1 MAPLSRKR
9 NYQLTLGYIYPLLQ
23 SYMKSYILLSITV
36 LFSFFYGYSQTMD
49 ELVNDPD
56 YIKSVTF
63 NKPPEN
69 MLPIFTLGEG
79 FEISFDDVIGD
90 EADYYYQFEHYD
102 YDWNPSQLFKNE
114 FLQGIDDM
122 RIFNYRNSFTTI
134 QPYSHYDLRIPNQFT
149 QGFKVSGNYMIH
161 IYNDDREL
169 VFSRKFM
176 VLDEK
181 AVVGVEIKR
190 ARDLQFVNS
199 QQRVQFFVD
208 SGEINFINPNDQL
221 KVAIIQN
228 SDLNTVIT
236 DIKPQF
242 NLGNKQVYRYDEKT
256 SFWAGNEFLNF
267 ENRDFRS
274 PNVNIDF
281 VRKKDLYEAYL
292 FVDGPRK
299 DLEYTFNPDI
309 NGNFLVTTIDNEDN
323 DVQAE
328 YVNIHFSLDTQGI
341 QLPPD
346 AQVYIMGNYNA
357 FQLQEEN
364 EAVFNPKSGKYE
376 AVILLKQGFYNY
388 RYQVIYEDGTQDPGF
403 ISGNKWQTENQYSVL
418 AYYRELGGRYD
429 QLIGIGEANSQNITN

>member
-1 MAPLSRKR
+1 
-9 NYQLTLGYIYPLLQ
+9 
-23 SYMKSYILLSITV
+23 MKSYFLSVITV
-36 LFSFFYGYSQTMD
+36 FSVYLYCNAQTEQ

-69 MLPIFTLGEG
+69 MLPIFNMNDP

-102 YDWNPSQLFKNE
+102 YDWKPSKLFKNE
-114 FLQGIDDM
+114 FLKGIDNI

-134 QPYSHYDLRIPNQFT
+134 QPYSHYDLRLPNQFT

-161 IYNDDREL
+161 IYNSNQQL

-176 VLDEK
+176 VLDNK
-181 AVVGVEIKR
+181 AIVGVEIKR
-190 ARDLQFVNS
+190 ARDLNYVLT

-208 SGEINFINPNDQL
+208 SRDINFINPNDQL
-221 KVAIIQN
+221 KVTLIQN
-228 SDLNTVIT
+228 SDLNTTIT
-236 DIKPQF
+236 DIQPQF

-256 SFWAGNEFLNF
+256 SFWGGDEFLNF

-274 PNVNIDF
+274 PNMNINF
-281 VRKKDLYEAYL
+281 VRKEALYNAYL
-292 FVDGPRK
+292 FVDVARK
-299 DLEYTFNPDI
+299 NFEYTFNPDI
-309 NGNFLVTTIDNEDN
+309 NGNFLVTTLTNEDN
-323 DVQAE
+323 AVQAE
-328 YVNIHFSLDTQGI
+328 YVNIHFSLDTNGI
-341 QLPPD
+341 QIPPD
-346 AQVYIMGNYNA
+346 ARVYVMGNYNA
-357 FQLQEEN
+357 FQTQDES
-364 EAVFNPKSGKYE
+364 EAIYNPKTGKYE

-388 RYQVIYEDGTQDPGF
+388 RYTVVYDNGTQDPGF

>member
-1 MAPLSRKR
+1 MPYYR
-9 NYQLTLGYIYPLLQ
+9 TL
-23 SYMKSYILLSITV
+23 MKSYILFFITV
-36 LFSFFYGYSQTMD
+36 FFIFFHANSQTEK

-69 MLPIFTLGEG
+69 MLPVFKLGDV
-79 FEISFDDVIGD
+79 FQMSFDDVIGD
-90 EADYYYQFEHYD
+90 EADYYYRFEHYD
-102 YDWNPSQLFKNE
+102 YDWKPSQLFKNE
-114 FLQGIDDM
+114 FLLGIDDM

-161 IYNDDREL
+161 IYNSDQEL

-176 VLDEK
+176 VLDQK
-181 AVVGVEIKR
+181 SVVGVEIKR
-190 ARDLQFVNS
+190 ARDLNYVLT
-199 QQRVQFFVD
+199 QQRVQFFID
-208 SGEINFINPNDQL
+208 SKEINFINPNDQL
-221 KVAIIQN
+221 KTAIIQN
-228 SDLNTVIT
+228 SDLNTIIT
-236 DIKPQF
+236 GITPQF
-242 NLGNKQVYRYDEKT
+242 NLGNKQVYRYDEQT

-281 VRKKDLYEAYL
+281 VRKGDLYNAYL

-299 DLEYTFNPDI
+299 NQEYTFNPDI
-309 NGNFLVTTIDNEDN
+309 NGNYLVTTLTNEDN
-323 DVQAE
+323 AVQAE
-328 YVNIHFSLDTQGI
+328 YVNIHFALDTQDI

-346 AQVYIMGNYNA
+346 AKIYIMGNYNA
-357 FQLQEEN
+357 FQLQPEN
-364 EAVFNPKSGKYE
+364 EAIYNSKTGKYE
-376 AVILLKQGFYNY
+376 AIILLKQGFYNY
-388 RYQVIYEDGTQDPGF
+388 RYTVVYEDGTQDPGF

>member
-1 MAPLSRKR
+1 
-9 NYQLTLGYIYPLLQ
+9 
-23 SYMKSYILLSITV
+23 MKSYILFYITV
-36 LFSFFYGYSQTMD
+36 FLIFFHANSQTEK
-49 ELVNDPD
+49 ELVQDPD

-69 MLPIFTLGEG
+69 MLPVFQLGEA
-79 FEISFDDVIGD
+79 FEMSFDDVIGD
-90 EADYYYQFEHYD
+90 EADYYYRFEHYD
-102 YDWNPSQLFKNE
+102 YDWKPSQLFKNE
-114 FLQGIDDM
+114 FLKGIDDM

-161 IYNDDREL
+161 IYNSDQEL

-176 VLDEK
+176 VLDQK
-181 AVVGVEIKR
+181 SLVGVEIKR
-190 ARDLQFVNS
+190 ARDLNYVLT
-199 QQRVQFFVD
+199 QQRVQFFID
-208 SGEINFINPNDQL
+208 SKEINFINPNDQL
-221 KVAIIQN
+221 KIAIIQN
-228 SDLNTVIT
+228 SDLNTIIT

-242 NLGNKQVYRYDEKT
+242 NLGNKQVYRYDEQT

-281 VRKKDLYEAYL
+281 VRKGDLYNAYL

-299 DLEYTFNPDI
+299 NLEYTFNPDI
-309 NGNFLVTTIDNEDN
+309 NGNYLVTTLTNEDN
-323 DVQAE
+323 AVQAE
-328 YVNIHFSLDTQGI
+328 YVNIHFALDTQDI

-346 AQVYIMGNYNA
+346 AKIYIMGNYNA
-357 FQLQEEN
+357 FQLQPEN
-364 EAVFNPKSGKYE
+364 EAVYNSKTGKYE
-376 AVILLKQGFYNY
+376 ATILLKQGFYNY
-388 RYQVIYEDGTQDPGF
+388 RYMVVYEDGTQDPGF

>member
-1 MAPLSRKR
+1 
-9 NYQLTLGYIYPLLQ
+9 
-23 SYMKSYILLSITV
+23 MKSYIPLLITG
-36 LFSFFYGYSQTMD
+36 FFTFFNANSQTKG

-69 MLPIFTLGEG
+69 MLPIFKLGDG

-102 YDWNPSQLFKNE
+102 YDWKPSQLFKNE
-114 FLQGIDDM
+114 FLKGIDDM

-134 QPYSHYDLRIPNQFT
+134 QPYSHYDLIIPNQFT

-161 IYNDDREL
+161 IYNDSQEL

-176 VLDEK
+176 ILDQK
-181 AVVGVEIKR
+181 SVVGVEIKR
-190 ARDLQFVNS
+190 ARDLNYVLT
-199 QQRVQFFVD
+199 QQRVEFFID
-208 SGEINFINPNDQL
+208 SKEVNFINPNDQL
-221 KVAIIQN
+221 KTAIIQN
-228 SDLNTVIT
+228 SDLNTTIT
-236 DIKPQF
+236 NIKPQF
-242 NLGNKQVYRYDEKT
+242 NLGNKQVYRYDKQT

-274 PNVNIDF
+274 PNMNIDF
-281 VRKKDLYEAYL
+281 VRKGELYNAYL

-299 DLEYTFNPDI
+299 NQEYTFNPDI
-309 NGNFLVTTIDNEDN
+309 NGNYLVTTLDNEDN

-328 YVNIHFSLDTQGI
+328 YVDIHFALDTQGI
-341 QLPPD
+341 QLPPN
-346 AQVYIMGNYNA
+346 AKIFIMGNYNA
-357 FQLQEEN
+357 FELQPEN
-364 EAVFNPKSGKYE
+364 EAIYNPKTGKYE
-376 AVILLKQGFYNY
+376 AIILLKQGFYNY
-388 RYQVIYEDGTQDPGF
+388 RYTVIYSDGSQDPGF

>member
-1 MAPLSRKR
+1 
-9 NYQLTLGYIYPLLQ
+9 
-23 SYMKSYILLSITV
+23 MKSHISLFITAF
-36 LFSFFYGYSQTMD
+36 LIFFYGFSQTEE

-69 MLPIFTLGEG
+69 MLPIFELGDT
-79 FEISFDDVIGD
+79 FQLSFDDVIGD

-102 YDWNPSQLFKNE
+102 YDWKPSQLFKNE
-114 FLQGIDDM
+114 FLRGIDDM

-161 IYNDDREL
+161 IYNDSREL
-169 VFSRKFM
+169 IFSRKFM
-176 VLDEK
+176 VLDQK
-181 AVVGVEIKR
+181 SVVGVEVKR
-190 ARDLQFVNS
+190 ARDLNYVLT
-199 QQRVQFFVD
+199 QQRVQFFID
-208 SGEINFINPNDQL
+208 SQEINFINPNDQL
-221 KVAIIQN
+221 KTAIIQN
-228 SDLNTVIT
+228 SDLNTTIT
-236 DIKPQF
+236 GIKPQF
-242 NLGNKQVYRYDEKT
+242 NLGNKQVYRYDEET

-274 PNVNIDF
+274 PNQNIDF
-281 VRKKDLYEAYL
+281 VRKGDLYNAYL
-292 FVDGPRK
+292 FVDIPRK
-299 DLEYTFNPDI
+299 NLEYTFNPDI
-309 NGNFLVTTIDNEDN
+309 NGNYLVTTITNEDN

-328 YVNIHFSLDTQGI
+328 YVNIHFALDTQGV

-346 AQVYIMGNYNA
+346 AKVYIMGNYNA
-357 FQLQEEN
+357 FETQPEN
-364 EAVFNPKSGKYE
+364 EAIFNEKTGKYE
-376 AVILLKQGFYNY
+376 AIILLKQGFYNY
-388 RYQVIYEDGTQDPGF
+388 RYTVVYEDGSQDPGF

>member
-1 MAPLSRKR
+1 
-9 NYQLTLGYIYPLLQ
+9 
-23 SYMKSYILLSITV
+23 MKSYIPLLITG
-36 LFSFFYGYSQTMD
+36 FFTFFNANSQTEG

-69 MLPIFTLGEG
+69 MLPIFKLGDG

-102 YDWNPSQLFKNE
+102 YDWKPSQLFKNE
-114 FLQGIDDM
+114 FLKGIDDM

-161 IYNDDREL
+161 IYNDSQEL

-176 VLDEK
+176 ILDQK
-181 AVVGVEIKR
+181 SVVGVEIKR
-190 ARDLQFVNS
+190 ARDLNYVLTQH
-199 QQRVQFFVD
+199 RVEFFID
-208 SGEINFINPNDQL
+208 SKEVNFINPNDQL
-221 KVAIIQN
+221 KTAIIQN
-228 SDLNTVIT
+228 SDLNTTIT
-236 DIKPQF
+236 NIKPQF
-242 NLGNKQVYRYDEKT
+242 NLGNKQVYRYDKQT

-274 PNVNIDF
+274 PNMNIDF
-281 VRKKDLYEAYL
+281 VRKGELYNAYL
-292 FVDGPRK
+292 FVDRPRK
-299 DLEYTFNPDI
+299 NQEYTFNPDI
-309 NGNFLVTTIDNEDN
+309 NGNYVVTTLDNEDN

-328 YVNIHFSLDTQGI
+328 YVDIHFALDTQGI
-341 QLPPD
+341 QLPPN
-346 AQVYIMGNYNA
+346 AKIFIMGNYNA
-357 FQLQEEN
+357 FELQPEN
-364 EAVFNPKSGKYE
+364 EAIYNPKTGKYE
-376 AVILLKQGFYNY
+376 AIILLKQGFYNY
-388 RYQVIYEDGTQDPGF
+388 RYTVIYSDGSQDPGF

-429 QLIGIGEANSQNITN
+429 ELIGIGEANSQNITN

>member
-1 MAPLSRKR
+1 
-9 NYQLTLGYIYPLLQ
+9 
-23 SYMKSYILLSITV
+23 MKSYILFIITV
-36 LFSFFYGYSQTMD
+36 FLIFFNASSQTEK

-69 MLPIFTLGEG
+69 MLPIFQLGEA
-79 FEISFDDVIGD
+79 FAMSFDDVIGD

-102 YDWNPSQLFKNE
+102 YDWKPSQLFKNE
-114 FLQGIDDM
+114 FLLGIDDM

-161 IYNDDREL
+161 IYNSDQEL

-176 VLDEK
+176 VLDQK
-181 AVVGVEIKR
+181 SVVGVEIKR
-190 ARDLQFVNS
+190 ARDLNYVLT
-199 QQRVQFFVD
+199 QQRVQFFID
-208 SGEINFINPNDQL
+208 SKEINFINPNDQL
-221 KVAIIQN
+221 KAAIIQN
-228 SDLNTVIT
+228 SDLNTIIT
-236 DIKPQF
+236 DITPQF
-242 NLGNKQVYRYDEKT
+242 NLGNKQVYRYDEQT

-281 VRKKDLYEAYL
+281 VRKGDLYNAYL

-299 DLEYTFNPDI
+299 NLEYTFNPDI
-309 NGNFLVTTIDNEDN
+309 NGNYLVTTLTNEDN

-328 YVNIHFSLDTQGI
+328 YVNIHFALDAQSI

-346 AQVYIMGNYNA
+346 ARIFITGNYNA
-357 FQLQEEN
+357 YQLQPEN
-364 EAVFNPKSGKYE
+364 EAIYNSKTGKYE
-376 AVILLKQGFYNY
+376 AIILLKQGFYNY
-388 RYQVIYEDGTQDPGF
+388 RYTVVYDNGSQDPGF